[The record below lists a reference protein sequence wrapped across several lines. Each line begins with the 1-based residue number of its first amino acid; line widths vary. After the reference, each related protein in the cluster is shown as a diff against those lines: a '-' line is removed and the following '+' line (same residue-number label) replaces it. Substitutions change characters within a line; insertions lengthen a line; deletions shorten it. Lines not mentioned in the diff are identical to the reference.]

1 VELVAAYTSLAVTLG
16 LVVARPRIPGRVRP
30 GHRIGPAPAALAGVL
45 IMVFGHVVSLKDATG
60 AALLLARPLLGIVAL
75 MVMAAAAQR
84 TGVVVL
90 LAERVFA
97 RAAQTATRLFL
108 GVFALSFLTAA
119 VLNNDSAILLLTPA
133 VVLLVRRRWPG
144 EPRLV
149 VAFAFA
155 VFLAAGV
162 APLVLSNPMNMI
174 VASYAGI
181 DFNAYART
189 MIPVALVGSAVAAG
203 MVVLLFRRT
212 LASAPV
218 VRVDES
224 RKLSLRPA
232 QKHLLAVV
240 GAVLLACPIVAYFGG
255 PVGVVAGVGAIVAVA
270 IASRD
275 ARLSPVTVL
284 REGIA
289 WDILLFLALVNILG
303 AGLRN
308 VGLVTS
314 LASLYSHTGL
324 AGIGVGSAVGSA
336 ILNNH
341 PMAVLDMLALREV
354 PGATSRDVLAALVGG
369 DIGPRLLPMGSLAGL
384 LWTDLLRRQGVEVP
398 LGRFVLIGLT
408 VLVPTLAI
416 SLLLL

>member
-1 VELVAAYTSLAVTLG
+1 MELVAAYMSLAVTLG
-16 LVVARPRIPGRVRP
+16 LVVSRPRVRP

-45 IMVFGHVVSLKDATG
+45 IMVFGHVVTLKDAAG

-75 MVMAAAAQR
+75 MVMATAAQR

-97 RAAQTATRLFL
+97 GAARTATRLFL
-108 GVFALSFLTAA
+108 GVFALSFVTAA

-181 DFNAYART
+181 DFNAYARA
-189 MIPVALVGSAVAAG
+189 MIPVALAGSAVAAG
-203 MVVLLFRRT
+203 AVVLLFRRT
-212 LASAPV
+212 LAAAPV
-218 VRVDES
+218 VRVADA
-224 RKLSLRPA
+224 RRQPLRPA

-240 GAVLLACPIVAYFGG
+240 GAVLVACPFVAYFGG

-303 AGLRN
+303 TGLRN

-324 AGIGVGSAVGSA
+324 AGIGVGSALGSA

-384 LWTDLLRRQGVEVP
+384 LWTDLLRREGIEVP
-398 LGRFVLIGLT
+398 IGRFVLIGAA
-408 VLVPTLAI
+408 VLAPTLAI
-416 SLLLL
+416 SLMLL

>member
-1 VELVAAYTSLAVTLG
+1 
-16 LVVARPRIPGRVRP
+16 VV
-30 GHRIGPAPAALAGVL
+30 
-45 IMVFGHVVSLKDATG
+45 
-60 AALLLARPLLGIVAL
+60 
-75 MVMAAAAQR
+75 
-84 TGVVVL
+84 
-90 LAERVFA
+90 
-97 RAAQTATRLFL
+97 
-108 GVFALSFLTAA
+108 
-119 VLNNDSAILLLTPA
+119 
-133 VVLLVRRRWPG
+133 
-144 EPRLV
+144 
-149 VAFAFA
+149 
-155 VFLAAGV
+155 AAGV
-162 APLVLSNPMNMI
+162 
-174 VASYAGI
+174 
-181 DFNAYART
+181 
-189 MIPVALVGSAVAAG
+189 VALI
-203 MVVLLFRRT
+203 FRRP
-212 LASAPV
+212 LASAPG
-218 VRVDES
+218 VRVEEA
-224 RKLSLRPA
+224 RRLHLRPA

-240 GAVLLACPIVAYFGG
+240 GAVLLACPLVAYFGG

-314 LASLYSHTGL
+314 LASLYSHTGVV
-324 AGIGVGSAVGSA
+324 GIGVGSAVGSA

-398 LGRFVLIGLT
+398 LGRFVLIGLA

>member
-1 VELVAAYTSLAVTLG
+1 
-16 LVVARPRIPGRVRP
+16 
-30 GHRIGPAPAALAGVL
+30 
-45 IMVFGHVVSLKDATG
+45 MVFGHVVSLRDAAG

-97 RAAQTATRLFL
+97 GAARTATRLFL
-108 GVFALSFLTAA
+108 GVFALSFVTAA

-189 MIPVALVGSAVAAG
+189 MIPVALVGSVVAAT
-203 MVVLLFRRT
+203 VVALLFRRT
-212 LASAPV
+212 LAAAPA
-218 VRVDES
+218 VRVEES
-224 RKLSLRPA
+224 RRQPLRPA
-232 QKHLLAVV
+232 QKQLLAVV
-240 GAVLLACPIVAYFGG
+240 GAVLLACPFVAYFGG
-255 PVGVVAGVGAIVAVA
+255 PVGVVAGVGAIAAVA
-270 IASRD
+270 
-275 ARLSPVTVL
+275 
-284 REGIA
+284 IA

-324 AGIGVGSAVGSA
+324 VGIGVGSAIGSA

-398 LGRFVLIGLT
+398 LGRFVLVGLA

>member
-1 VELVAAYTSLAVTLG
+1 
-16 LVVARPRIPGRVRP
+16 
-30 GHRIGPAPAALAGVL
+30 
-45 IMVFGHVVSLKDATG
+45 
-60 AALLLARPLLGIVAL
+60 
-75 MVMAAAAQR
+75 
-84 TGVVVL
+84 VVVL

-97 RAAQTATRLFL
+97 GAAQTATRLFL
-108 GVFALSFLTAA
+108 GVFALSFVTAA

-189 MIPVALVGSAVAAG
+189 MIPVALVGSVVAAG
-203 MVVLLFRRT
+203 VVALIFRRA
-212 LASAPV
+212 LASAPG
-218 VRVDES
+218 VRVEEA
-224 RKLSLRPA
+224 RRLHLRPA

-240 GAVLLACPIVAYFGG
+240 GAVLLACPLVAYFGG

-314 LASLYSHTGL
+314 LASLYSHTGVV
-324 AGIGVGSAVGSA
+324 GIGVGSAVGSA

-398 LGRFVLIGLT
+398 LGRFVLIGLA